1 MEIRNFKTMRIS
13 NIIYTL
19 AILLAISGCS
29 GGQEK
34 GKTKQSKEANNDQNE
49 QTAGPTNGF
58 SIKRYEKALFSLDAS
73 KLEEG
78 LKKLVPE
85 YSIFLG
91 DGNFTPG
98 EVAQIKDFIADES
111 NKEAYTEVIKQYP
124 NLNKLNTGLQKAY
137 KNYASETGMN
147 CFPETYTYV
156 SGFDVQYPVKY
167 ADTVMIIALDMYLG
181 QDFELY
187 KKMGIPA
194 YISSRYT
201 EAHILPDCI
210 KEMAYPLIP
219 EKTGAYT
226 LLDAMI
232 EQGKLLYFTQTV
244 LPETPKELI
253 LGFSKAQLKWCNEN
267 ESNLWQFIIENELLF
282 STESKAMSMFMVDGP
297 FTSSFSQDSPAR
309 TGAWLG
315 WQIVDSYMNKN
326 KVALTTLTATGNS
339 REILDKSGYKPKKK

>member
-1 MEIRNFKTMRIS
+1 MRIS

-29 GGQEK
+29 GGQQK
-34 GKTKQSKEANNDQNE
+34 GEIIGDEALNNDQNE
-49 QTAGPTNGF
+49 QTAGQENGI
-58 SIKRYEKALFSLDAS
+58 SIKRYEKALFTLDAS
-73 KLEEG
+73 KLEAG

-111 NKEAYTEVIKQYP
+111 NKAAYAEVIKQYP
-124 NLNKLNTGLQKAY
+124 NLKKLNAGLQKAY
-137 KNYASETGMN
+137 MNYARETGIDR
-147 CFPETYTYV
+147 FPKTYTYV

-187 KKMGIPA
+187 KKMGVPA

-201 EAHILPDCI
+201 EGHILSDCV

-232 EQGKLLYFTQTV
+232 EQGKLLYFTQAL
-244 LPETPKELI
+244 LPDTPKELI
-253 LGFSKAQLKWCNEN
+253 LGFSKAQLKWCTDN

-326 KVALTTLTATGNS
+326 KIALTKLTATENS

>member
-1 MEIRNFKTMRIS
+1 MNLSIRN
-13 NIIYTL
+13 YTL
-19 AILLAISGCS
+19 AILLVMAGCS
-29 GGQEK
+29 GSQDKRETHKDKNLDKTGQD
-34 GKTKQSKEANNDQNE
+34 G
-49 QTAGPTNGF
+49 GLR
-58 SIKRYEKALFSLDAS
+58 IKRYEKALFTLDES
-73 KLEEG
+73 RLEEG

-91 DGNFTPG
+91 DGDFTPG
-98 EVAQIKDFIADES
+98 EVAQIRDFIADES
-111 NKEAYTEVIKQYP
+111 NKAAYAGVIKQYP
-124 NLNKLNTGLQKAY
+124 NLDKLSTGLQKAY
-137 KNYASETGMN
+137 ENYARDTGLDN
-147 CFPETYTYV
+147 FPETYTYV

-167 ADTVMIIALDMYLG
+167 ADTAMVIALDMYLG

-187 KKMGIPA
+187 SKMGIPA

-201 EAHILPDCI
+201 EGHLLPDCL
-210 KEMAYPLIP
+210 KEMIYPLIP

-232 EQGKLLYFTQTV
+232 EQGKLLYFTQAL
-244 LPETPKELI
+244 LPDTPKELI
-253 LGFSKAQLKWCNEN
+253 IGFSKAQLKWCNDN

-309 TGAWLG
+309 TGTWLG
-315 WQIVDSYMNKN
+315 WQIVDAYMNKN
-326 KVALTTLTATGNS
+326 KLPLTALTAIENS

>member
-1 MEIRNFKTMRIS
+1 M
-13 NIIYTL
+13 NITNKVYAL
-19 AILLAISGCS
+19 VILLAISGCS
-29 GGQEK
+29 GSQQKGETSRNADSDKTGQASGQAK
-34 GKTKQSKEANNDQNE
+34 DLKV
-49 QTAGPTNGF
+49 
-58 SIKRYEKALFSLDAS
+58 KRYEMALFTLDES
-73 KLEEG
+73 KLEDG
-78 LKKLVPE
+78 LKKLVPG

-91 DGNFTPG
+91 GEGFTPR
-98 EVAQIKDFIADES
+98 ELAQIKDFIADES
-111 NKEAYTEVIKQYP
+111 NRAAYAEVKKQYP
-124 NLNKLNTGLQKAY
+124 DLNKLSTGLQEAY
-137 KNYASETGMN
+137 KNYARETGMN
-147 CFPETYTYV
+147 RFPETYTYV

-167 ADTVMIIALDMYLG
+167 ADTAMIIALDMYLG

-201 EAHILPDCI
+201 EGHLLPDCV
-210 KEMAYPLIP
+210 KEMVYPLIP

-232 EQGKLLYFTQTV
+232 EQGKLLYFTQAL
-244 LPETPKELI
+244 LPDSPKELI
-253 LGFSKAQLKWCNEN
+253 IGFSKAQLKWCNEN

-315 WQIVDSYMNKN
+315 WQIVDAYMNKN
-326 KVALTTLTATGNS
+326 KVTLTTLTAIENS

>member
-1 MEIRNFKTMRIS
+1 MKIS
-13 NIIYTL
+13 NILYTL
-19 AILLAISGCS
+19 VVLLAITGCS
-29 GGQEK
+29 GGQQK
-34 GKTKQSKEANNDQNE
+34 GESSRDASNE
-49 QTAGPTNGF
+49 QTASQTNG
-58 SIKRYEKALFSLDAS
+58 IKVKRYEMALFTLDAS
-73 KLEEG
+73 KLEVG
-78 LKKLVPE
+78 LTKLVPE
-85 YSIFLG
+85 YSLFLG
-91 DGNFTPG
+91 DGNFSSD
-98 EVAQIKDFIADES
+98 EVTQIKDFIAEES
-111 NKEAYTEVIKQYP
+111 NKAAYAEVIKQYP
-124 NLNKLNTGLQKAY
+124 NLNKLNAGLQKAY
-137 KNYASETGMN
+137 KNYARETGIDR
-147 CFPETYTYV
+147 FPETYTYI

-181 QDFELY
+181 QDFEFY
-187 KKMGIPA
+187 KKMGVPA

-201 EAHILPDCI
+201 EAHILPDCV

-232 EQGKLLYFTQTV
+232 EQGKLLYFAQTL
-244 LPETPKELI
+244 LPDAPKDLI
-253 LGFSKAQLKWCNEN
+253 LGFSQAQLKWCKDN

-326 KVALTTLTATGNS
+326 KVALTTLTATENS

>member
-1 MEIRNFKTMRIS
+1 M
-13 NIIYTL
+13 NITNKIYAL
-19 AILLAISGCS
+19 ALLLAITGCS
-29 GGQEK
+29 GNQQKEGTSQDNASTHDIIGQED
-34 GKTKQSKEANNDQNE
+34 GQAN
-49 QTAGPTNGF
+49 GL
-58 SIKRYEKALFSLDAS
+58 SIKRYEKALFTLDPS
-73 KLEEG
+73 RLEEG

-91 DGNFTPG
+91 DGDFTPG
-98 EVAQIKDFIADES
+98 EVSQIKDFITDES
-111 NKEAYTEVIKQYP
+111 NKAAYAEVIKQYP
-124 NLNKLNTGLQKAY
+124 NLNKLSAGLQKAY
-137 KNYASETGMN
+137 EKYAQETGIER
-147 CFPETYTYV
+147 FPVTYTYV

-167 ADTVMIIALDMYLG
+167 ADTAMIIALDMFLG
-181 QDFELY
+181 KDFELY

-201 EAHILPDCI
+201 EEHILPDCV

-232 EQGKLLYFTQTV
+232 EQGKLLYFTQAL
-244 LPETPKELI
+244 LPDTPKEMI
-253 LGFSKAQLKWCNEN
+253 VGFSKAQIKWCNEN

-315 WQIVDSYMNKN
+315 WQIVDAYMNKN
-326 KVALTTLTATGNS
+326 KVDLTTLTAIKNS
-339 REILDKSGYKPKKK
+339 REILDKSGYKPKKR

>member
-1 MEIRNFKTMRIS
+1 MKIS

-19 AILLAISGCS
+19 AILLAITSCS
-29 GGQEK
+29 GSQQE
-34 GKTKQSKEANNDQNE
+34 GDATSPNENTGEAST
-49 QTAGPTNGF
+49 QTN
-58 SIKRYEKALFSLDAS
+58 SIKVKRYEMALFTLDAS
-73 KLEEG
+73 NLKDG
-78 LKKLVPE
+78 LQKLVPE

-91 DGNFTPG
+91 DENFTPG
-98 EVAQIKDFIADES
+98 EVAQIRDFIADES
-111 NKEAYTEVIKQYP
+111 NKAAYAGVKKQYP
-124 NLNKLNTGLQKAY
+124 NLNKLSTGLQKAY
-137 KNYASETGMN
+137 KNYARETGMDL
-147 CFPETYTYV
+147 FPKTYTYV
-156 SGFDVQYPVKY
+156 SGFDVQFPIKY
-167 ADTVMIIALDMYLG
+167 ADTAMVIALDMYLG
-181 QDFELY
+181 QDFEVY

-201 EAHILPDCI
+201 EAHILPDCV

-232 EQGKLLYFTQTV
+232 EQGKLLYFTQAL
-244 LPETPKELI
+244 LPDTPKELI
-253 LGFSKAQLKWCNEN
+253 LGFSKAQLKWCSEN

-282 STESKAMSMFMVDGP
+282 STESKSMSMFMVDGP
-297 FTSSFSQDSPAR
+297 FTASFSQDSPAR

-326 KVALTTLTATGNS
+326 KVALTTLTATENS

>member
-1 MEIRNFKTMRIS
+1 MKIKNQ
-13 NIIYTL
+13 IYAL
-19 AILLAISGCS
+19 ALLLAITACS
-29 GGQEK
+29 GSQKKDGTIQNNEFDKTGQ
-34 GKTKQSKEANNDQNE
+34 GDGQANGLN
-49 QTAGPTNGF
+49 
-58 SIKRYEKALFSLDAS
+58 IKRYEKALFTLDES
-73 KLEEG
+73 NLKEG

-91 DGNFTPG
+91 DGNFAPG
-98 EVAQIKDFIADES
+98 EVNQIREFIADES
-111 NKEAYTEVIKQYP
+111 NKAAYAAVIKQYP
-124 NLNKLNTGLQKAY
+124 NLNKLSSGLEKAF
-137 KNYASETGMN
+137 KNYDQETGRN
-147 CFPETYTYV
+147 HFPKIFTYV

-167 ADTVMIIALDMYLG
+167 ADTVMIISLDMYLG
-181 QDFELY
+181 EDFELY

-201 EAHILPDCI
+201 EGHLLPDCV

-232 EQGKLLYFTQTV
+232 EQGKLLYFTQAL
-244 LPETPKELI
+244 LPDTPKELI
-253 LGFSKAQLKWCNEN
+253 VGYSKAQLNWCTDN

-315 WQIVDSYMNKN
+315 WQIVESYMNKN
-326 KVALTTLTATGNS
+326 KVKLTALTAIENS

>member
-1 MEIRNFKTMRIS
+1 MNL
-13 NIIYTL
+13 NIKIFTL
-19 AILLAISGCS
+19 AILLVIAGCS
-29 GGQEK
+29 GSQDKRETNK
-34 GKTKQSKEANNDQNE
+34 DKNFDKTDQ
-49 QTAGPTNGF
+49 AGGLI
-58 SIKRYEKALFSLDAS
+58 IKRYEKALFTLDES
-73 KLEEG
+73 RLEEG

-91 DGNFTPG
+91 DGDFTPG
-98 EVAQIKDFIADES
+98 EVAQIRDFISEES
-111 NKEAYTEVIKQYP
+111 NKAAYAEVIKEYP
-124 NLNKLNTGLQKAY
+124 KLNKLSAGLQKAY
-137 KNYASETGMN
+137 KNYAHETGMDR
-147 CFPETYTYV
+147 FPETYTYV

-167 ADTVMIIALDMYLG
+167 ADTAMVIALDMYLG

-187 KKMGIPA
+187 SKMGIPA

-201 EAHILPDCI
+201 EGHLLPDCV
-210 KEMAYPLIP
+210 KEMIYPLIP
-219 EKTGAYT
+219 EKTDAYT

-232 EQGKLLYFTQTV
+232 EQGKLLYFTQAL
-244 LPETPKELI
+244 LPDTPKELI
-253 LGFSKAQLKWCNEN
+253 IGFNQAQLKWCNDN

-315 WQIVDSYMNKN
+315 WQIVDAYMDKN
-326 KVALTTLTATGNS
+326 KVPLTTLTATVNS